1 MSLLPNAQLETHEAY
16 IELQM
21 LSPSSNSERNANC
34 MGSHEAEREVLL
46 VKQNASDVPNTY

>member
-46 VKQNASDVPNTY
+46 VKQNVSDVPNTY